1 MRRHQVLIP
10 ISREH
15 HELLILAQLL
25 KKNAPPYRGLPETLS
40 GKLAFASEEYN
51 RIIEKH
57 LKRDA
62 FLLFPFL
69 HEFAIFEV
77 TLEELKGINHDL
89 NSALQ
94 HTEELTEEE
103 ADQLGFM
110 LEKYVRTKERK
121 LFEKMQHHLKE
132 SDFALLSKKLY

>member
-25 KKNAPPYRGLPETLS
+25 KKNAPAYRGLPEKLS
-40 GKLAFASEEYN
+40 GKLAFASEEYT
-51 RIIEKH
+51 RFIEKH

-62 FLLFPFL
+62 FSLFAFL
-69 HEFAIFEV
+69 HLFDVFE
-77 TLEELKGINHDL
+77 TILKELKGIN
-89 NSALQ
+89 
-94 HTEELTEEE
+94 EELSLAFQRSINLTEEE
-103 ADQLGFM
+103 ADQLGFL

-121 LFEKMQHHLKE
+121 LFEKMQNHLNE